1 MTGPGAGDALFD
13 NEDIAAGYAAP
24 PEAESA
30 GEVDVTA
37 VAPELADADAVA
49 EVVAPHRTIETAVGE
64 PLLRTDGLTVKFGGL
79 TALDDVSFEIRR
91 GEILGLIGPNGAG
104 KTTCFNAIT
113 GVYRPAAGL
122 VYFDGKPL
130 TKTKRNAITRLGIAR
145 TFQNVRLFGE
155 MTALENVVVGTDA
168 RHKTSVPGAVFRTPR
183 HRREERDAIERGMA
197 LLEFVGIA
205 PRAVEKAR
213 NLSYG
218 DQRRLE
224 IARALAT
231 EPKLLCLDEPAAG
244 FNPSEKSALM
254 DLIRKIRD
262 DGFTVLLIEHDM
274 RLVMGVTD
282 RIVVLEF
289 GRKIADGLPAE
300 IRDDP
305 AVIAAYLGVPDD
317 QVGAEQAGDA
327 GRDGVESGGE
337 RAGAEP
343 DAGPAGAGRA
353 AGQAGAEPEGGQSGA
368 EREAGQAGGEYPT
381 QKLPIPKPGA
391 GPAVR
396 VGEPARPETDPATTD
411 PADAHRPGTGAAPDL
426 STRTSDA
433 PALLEV
439 EDMVVNYGRIQA
451 LHGVSLRVAEGELV
465 TLLGANG
472 AGKTTTM
479 RALSGLLP
487 LTRGRIRFEGRD
499 ITTVKAHDRVVGG
512 LIQAPEGR
520 GVFPGMTVQENLD
533 MGCYGRV
540 FKQKAEY
547 TRTLEWVFEL
557 FPRLRE
563 RRKQVGGTLSGGE
576 QQMLAIGRALMARP
590 RLLLLDEPSM
600 GLAPMVIQQI
610 FRIISEINQQGTTV
624 LLVEQNAQQA
634 LARSDRA
641 YILETGAVT
650 KTGSGADLLTDP
662 AVKSAY
668 LGVG

>member
-13 NEDIAAGYAAP
+13 NEDMAAGYAAP
-24 PEAESA
+24 PEVESA

-37 VAPELADADAVA
+37 AIPVLADAEVVA
-49 EVVAPHRTIETAVGE
+49 DVVAPHREIETAVGA
-64 PLLRTDGLTVKFGGL
+64 PLLRTDELTVKFGGL
-79 TALDDVSFEIRR
+79 TALDKVSFEIRR

-113 GVYRPAAGL
+113 GVYKPASGL

-130 TKTKRNAITRLGIAR
+130 TKTKRNEITRLGIAR

-168 RHKTSVPGAVFRTPR
+168 RHKTSVPGAIFRTPR
-183 HRREERDAIERGMA
+183 HRREEKDAIERGMA

-300 IRDDP
+300 IRDNQD
-305 AVIAAYLGVPDD
+305 VIAAYLGVPDTESAA
-317 QVGAEQAGDA
+317 AENATA
-327 GRDGVESGGE
+327 VTEVVEPE
-337 RAGAEP
+337 PPAEEP
-343 DAGPAGAGRA
+343 DP
-353 AGQAGAEPEGGQSGA
+353 
-368 EREAGQAGGEYPT
+368 AGGEHR
-381 QKLPIPKPGA
+381 KP
-391 GPAVR
+391 
-396 VGEPARPETDPATTD
+396 EPRDFS
-411 PADAHRPGTGAAPDL
+411 AAP
-426 STRTSDA
+426 
-433 PALLEV
+433 PLLEV
-439 EDMVVNYGRIQA
+439 DDMVVNYGRIQA

-487 LTRGRIRFEGRD
+487 LTRGKIKFEGRD
-499 ITTVKAHDRVVGG
+499 ITQMKAHERVTHG

-533 MGCYGRV
+533 MGCYGRA
-540 FKQKAEY
+540 FKQKSEY
-547 TRTLEWVFEL
+547 GQTLDWVFEL
-557 FPRLRE
+557 FPRLSE

-576 QQMLAIGRALMARP
+576 QQMLAIGRSLMARP

-610 FRIISEINQQGTTV
+610 FRIISEINQRGTTV

-634 LARSDRA
+634 LTRSDRA
-641 YILETGAVT
+641 YILETGEVT
-650 KTGSGADLLTDP
+650 KSGIGGDLLTDP